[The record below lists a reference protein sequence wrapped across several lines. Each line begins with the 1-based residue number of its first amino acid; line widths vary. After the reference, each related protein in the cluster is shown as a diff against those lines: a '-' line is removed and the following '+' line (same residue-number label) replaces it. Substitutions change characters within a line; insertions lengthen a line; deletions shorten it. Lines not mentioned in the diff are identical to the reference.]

1 MAAVSSHQQKSLP
14 ILLPS
19 FCVNDS
25 YLYDQHIRKTEQVLL
40 VVYSDMIERYFY
52 IIEYCTLICT
62 LIDSIIVLTE
72 TEKMPNP
79 NLSTVEIQPILL
91 FVL

>member
-1 MAAVSSHQQKSLP
+1 
-14 ILLPS
+14 
-19 FCVNDS
+19 
-25 YLYDQHIRKTEQVLL
+25 
-40 VVYSDMIERYFY
+40 MIERYFY

-91 FVL
+91 FVLWNSLSIYAYDEKTIHFSTKGATWVIWSHTVLWDRIE